1 MVEAP
6 YKVVVPQETVNDE
19 SVRLVAWNIASG
31 AVVVKDQLICEI
43 ETSKTVVE
51 IYAPVAGV
59 LTYHLSEGDE
69 IEVGKTIC
77 EITPE
82 ISGLSSQPEN
92 GEVLAYPQ
100 VTSSTLPEER
110 ELPPARF
117 TPLARKIAAEYKID
131 ISSFPKGRLVRK
143 NDILSKAGVEFQKAT
158 PTDRAGSERR
168 QAGDVPLQAVAVTPV
183 RGVPIEWNDLPRT
196 KIIEGKVLRNSR
208 ATCVQSSVTAS
219 VKAPA
224 IRERINTLE
233 LTTTGLDALILF
245 EVGRLLL
252 RYPMLNAIYD
262 AGRVGSY
269 QEINVG
275 WALDGGKGLIV
286 PVVRSCDRK
295 SVREIAA
302 VMERQLE
309 TYLEGSLTLEDLA
322 FGTFTISNLSGHG
335 VQFFTPLISQGQ
347 SAILGIGSDPNAPDG
362 ELFYLTLA
370 FDHQLTEGRH
380 AAQFVRELSYRLEAH
395 SLLEIMGD
403 NQSSEPPSAKYCVV
417 CHRDQTALRK
427 YKALLLKSEVP
438 AGLVCSLCI
447 TGF

>member
-19 SVRLVAWNIASG
+19 SVRIVSWNIASG
-31 AVVVKDQLICEI
+31 SVVVKDQLICEI

-51 IYAPVAGV
+51 IYAPVAG
-59 LTYHLSEGDE
+59 LLNYHLSVGDE

-77 EITPE
+77 EITQE
-82 ISGLSSQPEN
+82 ISGLSSLPGNGKVLSYPE
-92 GEVLAYPQ
+92 VM
-100 VTSSTLPEER
+100 SSALSEEWD
-110 ELPPARF
+110 LPPARF

-131 ISSFPKGRLVRK
+131 ISSFPKGSLVRK
-143 NDILSKAGVEFQKAT
+143 NDILSKAGVELQKSAS
-158 PTDRAGSERR
+158 PDRVGSGSR
-168 QAGDVPLQAVAVTPV
+168 QAGDTSFQAVAVTPV
-183 RGVPIEWNDLPRT
+183 RGVPIEWNDLPRR
-196 KIIEGKVLRNSR
+196 KIIEGKVLGNSR

-224 IRERINTLE
+224 IRERISKLE
-233 LTTTGLDALILF
+233 LTTTGLDALVLF

-262 AGRVGSY
+262 AGRIGSY

-275 WALDGGKGLIV
+275 WALDGGKGLVV
-286 PVVRSCDRK
+286 PVVKSCDRK

-302 VMERQLE
+302 AMERQLE
-309 TYLEGSLTLEDLA
+309 TYLEGSLAVEDLA
-322 FGTFTISNLSGHG
+322 GGTFTISNLSGHG

-370 FDHQLTEGRH
+370 FDHQLTEGRQ

-395 SLLEIMGD
+395 SLLEIIGG
-403 NQSSEPPSAKYCVV
+403 NQFPEAPSVKYCVV